1 MKRQHKKFRR
11 GSAGAAQNVA
21 VADNHG
27 GSITRLASFCQCD
40 YSGYRVRVSNES
52 AGCVQRLQDVA
63 VDEGRPLAVGMC
75 VEAIG
80 HCTVGKNVRLCVFLW
95 AWHGARVEMGFTCDD
110 YAIVPSAREPDEQ
123 SMKG

>member
-11 GSAGAAQNVA
+11 GSAGAAQNVV

-40 YSGYRVRVSNES
+40 YSGYRVCVSNES

-80 HCTVGKNVRLCVFLW
+80 HCALRKKRRALRVFCG
-95 AWHGARVEMGFTCDD
+95 HGMARGWKWDLRVTIM
-110 YAIVPSAREPDEQ
+110 Q
-123 SMKG
+123 SCPRRANLTSKA